1 MAATY
6 ENDDS
11 AVIHTIDETQ
21 YPIMQHP
28 IVISIFES
36 KNTNIWSPPIS
47 SIFFLNGNEISCR
60 V

>member
-1 MAATY
+1 MNFNYVCLVKHIWEAAAHG
-6 ENDDS
+6 NDDS

-36 KNTNIWSPPIS
+36 KNTNI
-47 SIFFLNGNEISCR
+47 
-60 V
+60 

>member
-1 MAATY
+1 MY
-6 ENDDS
+6 VWLGIFERQQNGNDDS

-36 KNTNIWSPPIS
+36 KNTNI
-47 SIFFLNGNEISCR
+47 
-60 V
+60 